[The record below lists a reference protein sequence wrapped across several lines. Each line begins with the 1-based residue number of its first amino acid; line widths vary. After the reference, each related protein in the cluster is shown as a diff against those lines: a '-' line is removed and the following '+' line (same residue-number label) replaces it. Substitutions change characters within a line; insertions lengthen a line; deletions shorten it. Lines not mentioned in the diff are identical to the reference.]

1 MSELISLRNWE
12 FFEFYSMVFDTFWFF
27 SIAAFDRN
35 VNVHIR
41 AKSFFG
47 ARHAL
52 STLQQLIWYDDEDNL
67 LRILDSVHISDEPK
81 FR

>member
-1 MSELISLRNWE
+1 MIDLVLCFVRLSKGSNRQ
-12 FFEFYSMVFDTFWFF
+12 
-27 SIAAFDRN
+27 
-35 VNVHIR
+35 VNAHLK

-47 ARHAL
+47 ARNGL

-67 LRILDSVHISDEPK
+67 LRILSTAHVTDKPK